1 MSGVNPTLEPTRAEL
16 EVVPKPVGRRPN
28 PRIAQFKRTWYFLR
42 RNTLAM
48 VGLGI
53 ILFLVILALYAL
65 TQPYPWT
72 NLTNYCAYTPG
83 SAGSFC
89 SPGEPSVCVY
99 TQGTAPPAPGC
110 YVTPKDYPSFIPPTL
125 SLSPYTT
132 GPLPLGSFISS
143 TANPGSVTFY
153 NLYQGIVRGAD
164 WSLTLSVTIVGAGAG
179 IGLLVGAVSGYFGG
193 LVDEALMRFVD
204 IMLSI
209 PQLLF
214 VLITV
219 AVVSQLAVFGDSL
232 ITRMSLLIAAFVV
245 VWWPLYA
252 RIVRGQVL
260 VTREQK
266 FVEAAKASGASSGRI
281 VRKHIIPN
289 SVYPVFVQ
297 MSLDVGSV
305 PLLLGG
311 LVYLGF
317 TTIFPSNTFPEWGA
331 LSALSVNPSVLTGLL
346 VNTELGIP
354 VYVPWWMMLFPGIM
368 LFLYAISVNFLS
380 DGLRDAL
387 DPRLRR

>member
-1 MSGVNPTLEPTRAEL
+1 MSSDISAESAGGAASTPA
-16 EVVPKPVGRRPN
+16 VARGRRPS
-28 PRIAQFKRTWYFLR
+28 PRVAQMKRTWYFLR

-48 VGLGI
+48 VGLGV
-53 ILFLVILALYAL
+53 ILFLVFVAIYASV
-65 TQPYPWT
+65 QPYPWT
-72 NLTNYCAYTPG
+72 SMTPYCIYTPG
-83 SAGSFC
+83 SSNTFC
-89 SPGEPSVCVY
+89 EGQPNSVCVY
-99 TQGTAPPAPGC
+99 SPGTVAPAPNC
-110 YVTPKDYPSFIPPTL
+110 YQTPTQYPAFIAPTL
-125 SLSPYTT
+125 TLVPYHP
-132 GPLPLGSFISS
+132 GPLPLGSFVDSTQVIS
-143 TANPGSVTFY
+143 GSYFF
-153 NLYQGIVRGAD
+153 NLYQGILRGSD
-164 WSLTLSVTIVGAGAG
+164 WSLLFSFSIVGAGAA
-179 IGLLVGAVSGYFGG
+179 IGLIVGAVSGYFGG

-214 VLITV
+214 VLIV
-219 AVVSQLAVFGDSL
+219 IAVVSQLAIFHDSL
-232 ITRMSLLIAAFVV
+232 STRITFLIIGFVV

-266 FVEAAKASGASSGRI
+266 YVEAAKASGASGGRI

-305 PLLLGG
+305 PLTIGALIF
-311 LVYLGF
+311 LGF
-317 TTIFPSNTFPEWGA
+317 TAIFPTVTFPEWGT
-331 LSALSVNPSVLTGLL
+331 LTALSVNPAVLTSLL
-346 VNTELGIP
+346 TSYELNVP
-354 VYVPWWMMLFPGIM
+354 VFVPWWMMFFPGVM
-368 LFLYAISVNFLS
+368 LFMFAISVNFIS